1 MIRRPPRTTRTDTL
15 FPYTTLF
22 RAIGTWDCKDL
33 TVYGVSYETEQS
45 MFWLVWA
52 IVAIVAVL
60 AKNLVRSRAGR
71 AMQAVRD
78 RDLSAEVIG
87 VNLARYK
94 TGAFAWSSA
103 FAALSGALYGL
114 VTERL
119 DPSIFDLFL
128 SIPFVAMIKIGRAH

>member
-1 MIRRPPRTTRTDTL
+1 
-15 FPYTTLF
+15 
-22 RAIGTWDCKDL
+22 
-33 TVYGVSYETEQS
+33 
-45 MFWLVWA
+45 MFWLFWA

-119 DPSIFDLFL
+119 APSIFNLFL
-128 SIPFVAMIKIGRAH
+128 SITFVRSEKRRVGKEGVSTCKFGGLP

>member
-1 MIRRPPRTTRTDTL
+1 MRISDWISDVCSSDLLVIVTLGLVFLGEHLWKSWESVTGGGTGTSVKAAATT
-15 FPYTTLF
+15 
-22 RAIGTWDCKDL
+22 IGTWDFKDL

-78 RDLSAEVIG
+78 RDLPAEGIG
-87 VNLARYK
+87 VTLARSQP
-94 TGAFAWSSA
+94 GPFP
-103 FAALSGALYGL
+103 LS
-114 VTERL
+114 R
-119 DPSIFDLFL
+119 
-128 SIPFVAMIKIGRAH
+128 PFPPPPA